1 MCRRKLCKSLFD
13 LASFILGQGEGRECC
28 HGLRT
33 VLNMRLDL
41 NRFLSSIKGGGNQKG
56 VNNILEGEK
65 KRTIKSQWLP
75 LDLKSSDS
83 LGIRLGYTKC
93 SRI

>member
-28 HGLRT
+28 HRLRT

-56 VNNILEGEK
+56 VNNILEGGK
-65 KRTIKSQWLP
+65 KKNNQNQWLP